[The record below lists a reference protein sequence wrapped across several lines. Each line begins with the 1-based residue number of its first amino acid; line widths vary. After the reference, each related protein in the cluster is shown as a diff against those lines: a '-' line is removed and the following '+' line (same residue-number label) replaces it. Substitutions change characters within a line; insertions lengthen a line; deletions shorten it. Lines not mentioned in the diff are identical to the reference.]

1 MNIIHVYANPSLRN
15 TYFIDLQ
22 VESARSRSF
31 LVFKTSYSVNA
42 YDKSKSLFGCFN
54 SGAFSDRKSVV

>member
-22 VESARSRSF
+22 VESAAPEASSCSR
-31 LVFKTSYSVNA
+31 
-42 YDKSKSLFGCFN
+42 
-54 SGAFSDRKSVV
+54 RHIQ